1 MKKLMVRWAVHFVL
15 VLATPW
21 VVAEGPVVQ
30 VYKTPSC
37 GCCGDWVQHLESAGF
52 AVRVKDLDDL
62 AAIKDRLGV
71 PADLQSCHSAVVQG
85 HVIEGHVPASDIR
98 RLLEEHPEGGGLAVP
113 GMPLG
118 SPGMEYGNRK
128 QPYQVILFDTET
140 RSVFASH

>member
-1 MKKLMVRWAVHFVL
+1 MRWVIQI
-15 VLATPW
+15 VLALTTPL
-21 VVAEGPVVQ
+21 VFAQGPVVQ

-37 GCCGDWVQHLESAGF
+37 GCCGDWVQHLKAAGF
-52 AVRVKDLDDL
+52 AVQVQDLEDL
-62 AAIKDRLGV
+62 AATKARLGV

-98 RLLEEHPEGGGLAVP
+98 RLLEEHPDGGGLAVP

-128 QPYQVILFDTET
+128 DPYRVILFDGKK